1 MPRHCEHDVIAEVD
15 GCDRDGDNLTERDK
29 KVIAYWRS
37 LGWTIPRR
45 ELTGEELDDLLR
57 ELRKLN

>member
-1 MPRHCEHDVIAEVD
+1 MRSLQETDPDKE
-15 GCDRDGDNLTERDK
+15 GDNLTERDR

-45 ELTGEELDDLLR
+45 ELTGEALNDLLR
-57 ELRKLN
+57 ELRELCHD

>member
-1 MPRHCEHDVIAEVD
+1 MTNKATIPLAMAQAPGERDVIAEATD
-15 GCDRDGDNLTERDK
+15 SEGDNLTERDR

-45 ELTGEELDDLLR
+45 ELTGEAAQ
-57 ELRKLN
+57 